1 MDKGR
6 LEAFSDG
13 VFSIAMTLLIF
24 NIKVPD
30 LGRAAT
36 DAQLWS
42 AIGDILP
49 QVIIFMVTFA
59 VMSVL
64 WINHHFLFH
73 AFAKA
78 IDRRL
83 NLLNLTYL
91 AFVAFVPFSASLIGE
106 YWRHQPAG
114 IIYGLNIF
122 CIVALSSAMFN
133 YIRRREELRG
143 SELTQRIYNQAS
155 FRSRLSLVCYALGI
169 IMTFF
174 YIPLSVFFYLFPII
188 FNILPGSL
196 DLAERLSRFSLD

>member
-13 VFSIAMTLLIF
+13 IFSIAMTLLIF

-36 DAQLWS
+36 DAQLWAS
-42 AIGDILP
+42 FSDVLP
-49 QVIIFMVTFA
+49 QIIIFMVTFA

-73 AFAKA
+73 YFALEV
-78 IDRRL
+78 DRRL
-83 NLLNLTYL
+83 NLLNLSYL
-91 AFVAFVPFSASLIGE
+91 AFVAFVPFSASFIGL

-114 IIYGLNIF
+114 IVYGLNLV
-122 CIVALSSAMFN
+122 CITALSILMFN
-133 YIRRREELRG
+133 YIRYSSLR
-143 SELTQRIYNQAS
+143 SAELTNRVYGQAL
-155 FRSRLSLVCYALGI
+155 FRMNLSLICYVGGLA
-169 IMTFF
+169 MTFV
-174 YIPLSVFFYLFPII
+174 YIPASVLLYLFPVI

-196 DLAERLSRFSLD
+196 DLAERLFKFKLG